1 MKLHEIKMMEL
12 DLEEK
17 LANVKD
23 KIEGNEEEEAEP
35 EKPTSKEGSK

>member
-35 EKPTSKEGSK
+35 S